1 MKNNLI
7 LIFFFILCLSLTS
20 CKTDKDKQEE
30 IIQVPEFT
38 LSDNL
43 IEINETSSIILSNYA
58 NFNDLTINVYPTGIV
73 NIEGNNIYPIST
85 GQVEITII
93 HSKDSSK
100 KSIQTLTIC
109 DQIPEFSDSLSLVNN
124 SLEDFVKIDTFK
136 YYIELDSEYLEY
148 LNSGHL
154 ITKKEGST
162 IIKIVDRTEPNHFK
176 EVNVSISEN
185 EKNNE
190 IPEFRLNNNYIFLN
204 STTALRLTNY
214 SDLSKFDIIFSE
226 EGILEIDSRHQ
237 LTPVSTGNVTIYVR
251 EKTNHAVYNKFEME
265 VISIAPKL
273 FITKDKFSVDELV
286 YINISNLFETHE
298 QNLNEFKYELSNDN
312 IVLLDNYTLKGVN
325 VGKTTLTVTSIYNPL
340 VKATYNLEV
349 TNATDKVSIY
359 LKEGY
364 TGLAKRGDQFHL
376 ELNGEH
382 KIEDF
387 TLISLDEKILRV
399 TAEGVIT
406 IVDEGFV
413 TVTAYETAKPSN
425 KSTFRIYINGVGN
438 IDYVARLL
446 HQAIGEKGYVER
458 WSDEAGAYVNDTKY
472 NHWYNMEGAWCAMF
486 VSWNW
491 YHAGLSNDLLLKY
504 ASCSLGMAWCQEM
517 NIFNYKETYT
527 PKSGDIV
534 FFLSSG
540 SSHTGIVVY
549 CDGTYVY
556 TIEGNASNRVD
567 VWRWSVK
574 DARITGYAA
583 PHYPEYNGTPEDFS
597 WITGTMDNGKYWW
610 NNVPEKQPMT

>member
-1 MKNNLI
+1 MKNKFI
-7 LIFFFILCLSLTS
+7 IFFIFILCLSLTS
-20 CKTDKDKQEE
+20 CKKDKDDEKT
-30 IIQVPEFT
+30 IINIPEFT
-38 LSDNL
+38 LSDSL
-43 IEINETSSIILSNYA
+43 IELDQTASIILSNYD
-58 NFNDLTINVYPTGIV
+58 NMNDLIVVTEPTGIV
-73 NIEGNNIYPIST
+73 DIEGNNIIPSAT
-85 GQVEITII
+85 GKVQITVMN
-93 HSKDSSK
+93 KNDTSK
-100 KSIQTLTIC
+100 KSTQILTVC
-109 DQIPEFSDSLSLVNN
+109 ETMPEVNDTLSLVNN
-124 SLEDFVKIDTFK
+124 SLEDFIQIDHYK
-136 YYIELDSEYLEY
+136 YYVEVDSEYLEY
-148 LNSGHL
+148 LNAGYL

-162 IIKIVDRTEPNHFK
+162 TIKIVDNTEPDHFK
-176 EVNVSISEN
+176 EINVTIFKN
-185 EKNNE
+185 ESTKE
-190 IPEFRLNNNYIFLN
+190 IPEFRLNNNYISLN
-204 STTALRLTNY
+204 SSTALRLSNY
-214 SDLSKFDIIFSE
+214 SDISKFDVIFSE
-226 EGILEIDSRHQ
+226 EGILEIDSRNQ

-312 IVLLDNYTLKGVN
+312 IILIDNYTLKGVN

-349 TNATDKVSIY
+349 TNDTDKVSIY

-364 TGLAKRGDQFHL
+364 SGLAKRGDQFHL
-376 ELNGEH
+376 ELNGEY

-517 NIFNYKETYT
+517 NIFNYKENYT